1 MLFSVSS
8 QFNLLIFSL
17 LAGVITGILFDLY
30 RVIRGFED
38 LNRIITFIEDTLFW
52 FFTSIIIFIFLLYT
66 NSAYMR
72 GYVYLSIA
80 VGIIIYMSFVSKYF
94 IKMQYKVIKR
104 IAKLIRISFNII
116 FYPINLLFYKLKR
129 KNNQKILN
137 KNLEQNHNT
146 P

>member
-52 FFTSIIIFIFLLYT
+52 VFTSIIIFIFLLYT

>member
-17 LAGVITGILFDLY
+17 LAGVITGVIFDLY
-30 RVIRGFED
+30 RALRGFED
-38 LNRIITFIEDTLFW
+38 PNMIITFIEDILFW
-52 FFTSIIIFIFLLYT
+52 IFTSIIIFIFLLHT
-66 NSAYMR
+66 SFAYMR

-80 VGIIIYMSFVSKYF
+80 MGIILYMSFVSKYF
-94 IKMQYKVIKR
+94 IKLQYKIIKNSTR
-104 IAKLIRISFNII
+104 LIRIIFNLL
-116 FYPINLLFYKLKR
+116 FYPINLLLFKLKR
-129 KNNQKILN
+129 KNKQKILN